1 MVPFIKWAGGKR
13 QLLPELRKLM
23 PKREEI
29 GTYYEPFIGGGALLF
44 DFQPHKAVI
53 NDMNKELIHAYKML
67 NSHKKYFRLLELLIL
82 METAHNEEFFKDIRG
97 LDRLTEETGRGMI
110 FNNFS
115 EQLRAARF
123 IYLNK
128 AGFNGMYRVNSSGYY
143 NVPSGKKD
151 KVKTYEFSN
160 IEEVSNYLS
169 RKEDN
174 KKLVKIRNTDFTKAL
189 HDIQPGDFVYFDPP
203 YDYAEGVTG
212 FDAYQKGGFGRKSQI
227 KLANLC
233 KKLDA
238 MGVKFM
244 LSNHNTKFIQELFK
258 DFNIKIVNARRSIN
272 SNGEGRGKVEEVIVR
287 NYE

>member
-1 MVPFIKWAGGKR
+1 
-13 QLLPELRKLM
+13 M

-44 DFQPHKAVI
+44 DFKPHKAVI

-97 LDRLTEETGRGMI
+97 LDRLIDETGRGMV

-143 NVPSGKKD
+143 NVPSGKKT
-151 KVKTYEFSN
+151 KVKTYDFSN
-160 IEEVSNYLS
+160 IQEVSNYLS

-174 KKLVKIRNTDFTKAL
+174 KKLVKIRNVDFVKAL

-238 MGVKFM
+238 
-244 LSNHNTKFIQELFK
+244 IRYQ
-258 DFNIKIVNARRSIN
+258 
-272 SNGEGRGKVEEVIVR
+272 
-287 NYE
+287 Y

>member
-44 DFQPHKAVI
+44 DFQPRKAVI

-82 METAHNEEFFKDIRG
+82 METAHNEEFFKDIRS
-97 LDRLTEETGRGMI
+97 LDRLSEETGRGMI

-151 KVKTYEFSN
+151 KVKTYEYPN
-160 IEEVSNYLS
+160 IEKVSNYLS
-169 RKEDN
+169 RKEGN
-174 KKLVKIRNTDFTKAL
+174 KKLVKIRNTDFAKAL

-203 YDYAEGVTG
+203 YDYEEGVNG
-212 FDAYQKGGFGRKSQI
+212 FDAYQKGGFGRKGQI
-227 KLANLC
+227 KLAKLC
-233 KKLDA
+233 KKLDD

-244 LSNHNTKFIQELFK
+244 LSNNNTRFIRNLYEEFEV
-258 DFNIKIVNARRSIN
+258 NIVKARRSIN
-272 SNGEGRGKVEEVIVR
+272 SNGGGRGKVEEVIVR